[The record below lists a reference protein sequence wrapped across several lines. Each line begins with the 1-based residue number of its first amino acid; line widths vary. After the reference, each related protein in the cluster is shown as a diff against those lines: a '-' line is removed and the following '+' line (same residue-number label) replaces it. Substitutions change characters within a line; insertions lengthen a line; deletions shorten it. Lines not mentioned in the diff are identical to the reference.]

1 MNYTQNAACSFRN
14 CPLRNCPFTSV
25 HMKKDTRLFHT
36 ASDGKLGGAWEL
48 GYGLLCTC
56 LYPESGE
63 LQAGATAL
71 GLYKHNDDTYYILPI
86 QPRSQALAAF
96 VLGNMSFV
104 DKCLGHSLT
113 KTHTPILHLSMF
125 GVSISSRCM
134 DIICKTMVL
143 ADDAIL
149 LHRGERKVERT
160 GDTPPTLWRSC
171 QRAWKS
177 FSPFSSIILHSAL
190 SCSA

>member
-1 MNYTQNAACSFRN
+1 MLNFNTCINNVCNCSNTSRVLTSWTTQPKDNLYPFMQYCCTTFPYLQTLQATVTHTKCWVWSWLNYTQNAACSFRN

-86 QPRSQALAAF
+86 QPRSQALGAF
-96 VLGNMSFV
+96 VTCSRMNV
-104 DKCLGHSLT
+104 CPPQLT
-113 KTHTPILHLSMF
+113 AQLP
-125 GVSISSRCM
+125 
-134 DIICKTMVL
+134 
-143 ADDAIL
+143 
-149 LHRGERKVERT
+149 
-160 GDTPPTLWRSC
+160 
-171 QRAWKS
+171 
-177 FSPFSSIILHSAL
+177 
-190 SCSA
+190 